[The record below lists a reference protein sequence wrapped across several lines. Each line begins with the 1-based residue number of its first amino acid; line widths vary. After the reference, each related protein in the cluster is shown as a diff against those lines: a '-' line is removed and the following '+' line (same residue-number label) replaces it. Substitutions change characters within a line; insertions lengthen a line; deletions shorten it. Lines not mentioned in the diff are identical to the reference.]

1 LAVFGNLNCFEI
13 SFKPL
18 SFIPK
23 KDAARKRR
31 EEAISEEK
39 KGKRRKETQPYPLQ
53 PT

>member
-39 KGKRRKETQPYPLQ
+39 KGKQAKRPNRTPAA
-53 PT
+53 T